1 MPPKNSS
8 RRPAK
13 KPVGTEKGKSSV
25 VASEIIASV
34 NRQIDRR
41 WPNLRRQLGG
51 LLRVGREKLDDL
63 YSSAAQ
69 TISEHTEAFQD
80 RLAEKK
86 ALNRAATRGAKE
98 TKVPIRPTPRKKGKT
113 ATKGT
118 TKGTSGRQ
126 RSKKPSR
133 SAPKPHS

>member
-8 RRPAK
+8 RRPTK
-13 KPVGTEKGKSSV
+13 KPVGAEKGKSSV
-25 VASEIIASV
+25 LASEIITSV

-69 TISEHTEAFQD
+69 TISEHKEAFQD

-98 TKVPIRPTPRKKGKT
+98 PEVPIRSTPRRKGKT

-118 TKGTSGRQ
+118 AKGS
-126 RSKKPSR
+126 SKRRPSKRPPR
-133 SAPKPHS
+133 SASKPHS